1 MIVPDLEVN
10 LLSAAH
16 EYARRGWRVIPLHY
30 LADGECSCG
39 KVNCSSA
46 GKHPVQTGWQN
57 TPPMSGADIQATFDE
72 KPYNI
77 GLATGAPSGFWV
89 LDIDLDKPGTKERLQ
104 ALQAGRRMPT
114 TRIIKTP
121 GGGYHYYFAM
131 PDHGVT
137 NSARNLPDGVDVRGT
152 GGQVVAP
159 PSVSAKGSYELVVD
173 AEIVRAP
180 EWLEELIKTLPP
192 AAPVDLETLPKLT
205 DLSDQ
210 EQKRLRAYAEN
221 IMVMEV
227 ERLHNVGQGRRNL
240 TTFEVSC
247 ALIELANSPWCHLTL
262 PDVHD
267 VVMKQAPLG
276 PGFDAEEAEGVF
288 SSALK
293 RVNGNGRALPVDRKA
308 DVGTIYEGDPL
319 TDPNAGTVPPPA
331 QSDGADVRRY
341 AWNDLG
347 NAHRMVAL
355 YGDRLRWIK
364 QAGDWAVYT
373 DGAWKIDEGEG
384 GHSFVQELVETM
396 YERESFLY
404 SDIPDEEDKPS
415 ERQAFEKWC
424 RGQQMSPRIAAC
436 LKETKGRRELQA
448 RITDFDAD
456 PFLLNCANGVVDLRT
471 GSLERHDP
479 SMLMML
485 QSPVSY
491 DPAAQAPRWMAFLER
506 CLPDPAVRSYLQ
518 RVFGYSITGSM
529 AEQAMFIHHG
539 RGANGKSVFLQ
550 VATHVTGGYGQTVPR
565 ETLLAKGSGGSEH
578 PTSIAR
584 MRGKRFL
591 QASETAAGRR
601 LDEETVKGLT
611 GGEQQPARFMSK
623 DFFDFTPTGKIH
635 FVTNHLPRLTD
646 ADSIWRRLHLI
657 GWTVVIPKEEQD
669 QELAET
675 IIREESAGVLAW
687 AVQGA
692 VAWHQERLAVPDSMK
707 ADLADYRQDQDVLGE
722 FIDSKLDQDPVAFTA
737 NSDIYGAY
745 SAWCFNSGIK
755 NPLTA
760 HDLARALRE
769 RGFKE
774 HRTKRERGFRV
785 SIVTG
790 APSVVDQARDALM
803 DAVT

>member
-1 MIVPDLEVN
+1 MSIADREVV
-10 LLSAAH
+10 LTAAH
-16 EYARRGWRVIPLHY
+16 DYARRGWRVIPLNY
-30 LADGECSCG
+30 AVGDGGCSCG
-39 KVNCSSA
+39 RRCNSA
-46 GKHPVQTGWQN
+46 GKHPVQTSWQN
-57 TPPMSGADIQATFDE
+57 TPPLSGADIQAMWDE
-72 KPYNI
+72 KPYNV
-77 GLATGAPSGFWV
+77 GLATGSASGFWV
-89 LDIDLDKPGTKERLQ
+89 LDIDLDKPGTAERLRAVQ
-104 ALQAGRRMPT
+104 NGRRMPT
-114 TRIIKTP
+114 TRIVKTP

-131 PDHGVT
+131 PDFNVT
-137 NSARNLPDGVDVRGT
+137 NSARRLPDGVDVRGS

-159 PSVSAKGSYELVVD
+159 PSVSHKGEYTVLLD

-180 EWLEELIKTLPP
+180 EWLEELVRPAPP

-210 EQKRLRAYAEN
+210 EQRRLWAYTDG
-221 IMVMEV
+221 VVTREV
-227 ERLHNVGQGRRNL
+227 LRLEECSKKGWHGPAWNQ
-240 TTFEVSC
+240 TTFEVAC
-247 ALIELANSPWCHLTL
+247 VLIELANSPWCPMDMATARQVLL
-262 PDVHD
+262 NN
-267 VVMKQAPLG
+267 APRDAQ
-276 PGFDAEEAEGVF
+276 FDDREVESIFA
-288 SSALK
+288 STLK
-293 RVNGNGRALPVDRKA
+293 RAAGKARALPEDRK
-308 DVGTIYEGDPL
+308 DVGPVYEGDPL
-319 TDPNAGTVPPPA
+319 TDPTAGTAPA
-331 QSDGADVRRY
+331 PASTVQTF

-396 YERESFLY
+396 YEREKDLY
-404 SDIPDEEDKPS
+404 DDTPSGDDGDQPS
-415 ERQAFEKWC
+415 ERDQFAKWC

-448 RITDFDAD
+448 RITDFDAE
-456 PFLLNCANGVVDLRT
+456 PFLFNCANGVIDLRT
-471 GSLERHDP
+471 GELQKHDP

-491 DPAAQAPRWMAFLER
+491 VPDASAARWLAFLER
-506 CLPDPAVRSYLQ
+506 CLPDPAVRRYLQ
-518 RVFGYSITGSM
+518 KVFGYSITGSM

-646 ADSIWRRLHLI
+646 ADSIWRRLHLV
-657 GWTVVIPKEEQD
+657 GWSQVIPKEEQD
-669 QELAET
+669 QELAEK
-675 IIREESAGVLAW
+675 IIREEAEGVLAW

-692 VAWHQERLAVPDSMK
+692 VAWHLERLAVPDSMK
-707 ADLADYRQDQDVLGE
+707 ADLADYREDQDVLGE
-722 FIDSKLDQDPVAFTA
+722 FIDSRLERDMAAFSAT
-737 NSDIYGAY
+737 SDIYGAY

-769 RGFKE
+769 RGFE
-774 HRTKRERGFRV
+774 QHRTKRDRGFRV
-785 SIVTG
+785 SIISAT
-790 APSVVDQARDALM
+790 ANNTYDALT
-803 DAVT
+803 VS

>member
-1 MIVPDLEVN
+1 MSVLDREVI
-10 LLSAAH
+10 LSAAH
-16 EYARRGWRVIPLHY
+16 DYRARGWRVIPLVPG
-30 LADGECSCG
+30 D
-39 KVNCSSA
+39 KM
-46 GKHPVQTGWQN
+46 PVEKGWQN
-57 TPPMSGADIQATFDE
+57 TPPLSGADVQAMFE
-72 KPYNI
+72 EQPYNLGI
-77 GLATGAPSGFWV
+77 ATGAPSGFWV
-89 LDIDLDKPGTKERLQ
+89 LDIDLDKPGTADRLR
-104 ALQAGRRMPT
+104 ALQNGRRMPA
-114 TRIIKTP
+114 TRLVKTP

-131 PDHGVT
+131 PDFGVT

-159 PSVSAKGSYELVVD
+159 PSVTVKGTYELVVD

-180 EWLEELIKTLPP
+180 EWLEELVRPLPP

-205 DLSDQ
+205 DLTPR
-210 EQKRLRAYAEN
+210 ERKRLDSYADRIIEA
-221 IMVMEV
+221 EV
-227 ERLHNVGQGRRNL
+227 NRLKECSRLGWNGPAWNQ
-240 TTFEVSC
+240 TTFEVAC
-247 ALIELANSPWCHLTL
+247 TLIELANSPWCFLSL
-262 PDVHD
+262 VGARGF
-267 VVMKQAPLG
+267 VAEFAPRDKD
-276 PGFDAEEAEGVF
+276 FDDREVESIF

-293 RVNGNGRALPVDRKA
+293 KVAGKARALPEDRK
-308 DVGTIYEGDPL
+308 DPGTVYEGDPL
-319 TDPNAGTVPPPA
+319 SDPNAATPQRDAGAGPPS
-331 QSDGADVRRY
+331 QTF

-384 GHSFVQELVETM
+384 GHSFVQELVESM
-396 YERESFLY
+396 YEREAHNY
-404 SDIPDEEDKPS
+404 SDTRDDEDKPS
-415 ERQAFEKWC
+415 PREAFEKWC

-456 PFLLNCANGVVDLRT
+456 PFLFNCANGVVDLRT
-471 GSLERHDP
+471 GELQKHDP

-485 QSPVSY
+485 QSPVEY
-491 DPAAQAPRWMAFLER
+491 HANAATSAGRWMAFLER
-506 CLPDPAVRSYLQ
+506 CLPDPAVRRYLQ
-518 RVFGYSITGSM
+518 KVFGYSITGSM

-646 ADSIWRRLHLI
+646 ADSIWRRLHLV
-657 GWTVVIPKEEQD
+657 GWSQVIPKGEQD
-669 QELAET
+669 QELAEK
-675 IIREESAGVLAW
+675 IIREEAEGVLAW

-692 VAWHQERLAVPDSMK
+692 MTWHLERLSVPESMK

-722 FIDSKLDQDPVAFTA
+722 FIDARIEVDPMAFTA
-737 NSDIYGAY
+737 SSDIYGAY
-745 SAWCFNSGIK
+745 QAWCFNSGIK

-769 RGFKE
+769 RGFDQ

-785 SIVTG
+785 NLLAVPQTL
-790 APSVVDQARDALM
+790 PSAAYDPLTVS
-803 DAVT
+803 